1 MHNACLWWSITATWL
16 LTTAMAQPVKAGAGV
31 ATATTREAAIQEAT
45 VLMPAQAAISSVN
58 CSVQSGDSEELYTC
72 TVQWEP

>member
-1 MHNACLWWSITATWL
+1 MHNARLWWGIAATWL
-16 LTTAMAQPVKAGAGV
+16 LATAVAQPVKAGAGV

-45 VLMPAQAAISSVN
+45 VLMPEQAAINSMN
-58 CSVQSGDSEELYTC
+58 CSVQSGDGDELYTC